1 MGNVGS
7 SLLATRRERS
17 ESEHGKEGRGG
28 GGKEAE
34 GGKTDE
40 G

>member
-17 ESEHGKEGRGG
+17 ESEHGR
-28 GGKEAE
+28 E
-34 GGKTDE
+34 GGRV
-40 G
+40 GG